1 MSAVNAVANSPLNHE
16 KDVIALDVASGS
28 KSLRGLKMPDM
39 TCPGENVMKHGLV
52 YICHDARK
60 DTCQSINIVSDGR
73 HVEIYICQNPNPV
86 EEKRS

>member
-1 MSAVNAVANSPLNHE
+1 
-16 KDVIALDVASGS
+16 
-28 KSLRGLKMPDM
+28 MPDM

-60 DTCQSINIVSDGR
+60 DTCQSINIVTDGQN
-73 HVEIYICQNPNPV
+73 VEIYVCQDPHPV